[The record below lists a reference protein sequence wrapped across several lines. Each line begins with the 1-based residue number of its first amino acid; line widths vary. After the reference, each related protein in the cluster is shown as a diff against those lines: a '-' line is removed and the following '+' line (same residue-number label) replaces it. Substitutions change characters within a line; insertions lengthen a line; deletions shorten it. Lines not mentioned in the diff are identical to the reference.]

1 MAGFRFRAGVTR
13 GINRKS
19 PIENLQSKRG
29 AMYRSRLLTRLV
41 LMAGLCGAPAGCYT
55 LDHPFAKLPVAP
67 PPDGAVPR
75 ELNKV
80 TLPPYVIEPPDIL
93 MIQVLLPP
101 TLEDIT
107 GIDPQG
113 KPITDPQG
121 RTLRNPFS
129 KSFGPQPIDGQYL
142 VAPDGTVMLG
152 IYGTVHVAGLTRD
165 QARERIREFIA
176 QVTGKRGDALQVFV
190 DVIAYNSKSYYII
203 TDGAG
208 NGAQLYSFPITG
220 SETVLDAL
228 ARVNGLPQ
236 VASRRHIWIARRSPH
251 GGPEQILPVDW
262 DCTVMLGSA
271 ATNYQV
277 LPGDRIYVHSQCLI
291 SVDNFLAKL
300 FSPVERVFGITL
312 LGTTT
317 VNQISGRGF
326 GFNGQ

>member
-1 MAGFRFRAGVTR
+1 M
-13 GINRKS
+13 NRS
-19 PIENLQSKRG
+19 NFV
-29 AMYRSRLLTRLV
+29 MRLV
-41 LMAGLCGAPAGCYT
+41 VLAGLACAGTGCCT
-55 LDHPFAKLPVAP
+55 LEHPFAQLPVAT
-67 PPDGAVPR
+67 PPDGSVPR

-93 MIQVLLPP
+93 LIQVLMPP

-107 GIDPQG
+107 GVDAKGEIIKDS
-113 KPITDPQG
+113 QG
-121 RTLRNPFS
+121 RPIRNPFS

-176 QVTGKRGDALQVFV
+176 QVSGKRGDALQVFV

-208 NGAQLYSFPITG
+208 NGAQLYAFPVTG

-262 DCTVMLGSA
+262 DNTVMMGSA

-291 SVDNFLAKL
+291 STDIFLAKL
-300 FSPVERVFGITL
+300 FAPVERIFGITL
-312 LGTTT
+312 LGTST
-317 VNQISGRGF
+317 VNQISGRGL
-326 GFNGQ
+326 GFSDNQ